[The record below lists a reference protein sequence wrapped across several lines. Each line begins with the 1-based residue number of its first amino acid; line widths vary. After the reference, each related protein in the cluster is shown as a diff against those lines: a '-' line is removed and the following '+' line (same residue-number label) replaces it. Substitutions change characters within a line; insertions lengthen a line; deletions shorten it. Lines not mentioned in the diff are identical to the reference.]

1 MLKAF
6 TAPFLLGLVA
16 LAGCSSNPNAIE
28 PNPLPEFEA
37 RYDVD
42 RLWRSGAG
50 DGVDETAMTLTPA
63 VTNQQVFAADIHGR
77 VYAFDRENGKRQ
89 WRSKTEDRISGGLY
103 AGYGQ
108 VLYGT
113 REGDVVALDSDDGEQ
128 LWRTEVSSEVLAAP
142 TSNGGLV
149 VAQTIDGHV
158 LGLGGGTGEQIWDY
172 ETTVPNLT
180 LLGGAQPVIVNG
192 RVYAGFASGKVAA
205 IEADT
210 GAPLWE
216 RRVAEPSGR
225 SELDRLVDVNAN
237 MLVENGGVFTATFQG
252 QLSVLDWEN
261 GRPYWSKDLS
271 SHQTIS
277 SYLGTLFVADDEGLV
292 RAAEQRSGSFLWQ
305 QDKLYGRRLTGTAV
319 QDGLVVVGD
328 FEGYLHWMDAD
339 TGELVARYRH
349 DRDGFSSTPV
359 VVDDVLYALSADGK
373 LAAYRIEAD
382 D

>member
-1 MLKAF
+1 MLKAC

-37 RYDVD
+37 RYDID

-113 REGDVVALDSDDGEQ
+113 REGDVVALDGDDGEP

-142 TSNGGLV
+142 TSNGSLV

-158 LGLGGGTGEQIWDY
+158 LGLDGSSGEQLWDY

-292 RAAEQRSGSFLWQ
+292 
-305 QDKLYGRRLTGTAV
+305 
-319 QDGLVVVGD
+319 
-328 FEGYLHWMDAD
+328 
-339 TGELVARYRH
+339 
-349 DRDGFSSTPV
+349 
-359 VVDDVLYALSADGK
+359 LS
-373 LAAYRIEAD
+373 LIHISEPTRPY
-382 D
+382 

>member
-1 MLKAF
+1 MLKAI

-37 RYDVD
+37 SYDVD

-50 DGVDETAMTLTPA
+50 DGIDETAMTLAPA
-63 VTNQQVFAADIHGR
+63 VTNQQVFAADIYGR

-89 WRSKTEDRISGGLY
+89 WRRKTEDRISGGLY

-113 REGDVVALDSDDGEQ
+113 REGEVVALDSDDGEQ
-128 LWRTEVSSEVLAAP
+128 LWRSEVSSEVLAAP
-142 TSNGGLV
+142 TSNGTLV

-158 LGLGGGTGEQIWDY
+158 LGLDGGTGEQIWDY

-180 LLGGAQPVIVNG
+180 LLGGAQPVILNS

-237 MLVENGGVFTATFQG
+237 LLVENGGVFTATFQG
-252 QLSVLDWEN
+252 QLSVLDWED
-261 GRPYWSKDLS
+261 GRPYWSKDIS
-271 SHQTIS
+271 SHQAIS
-277 SYLGTLFVADDEGLV
+277 SHLGTLFVADDEGLV

-305 QDKLYGRRLTGTAV
+305 QDKLYGRRLTGTAA
-319 QDGLVVVGD
+319 QGGLVVVGD
-328 FEGYLHWMDAD
+328 FEGYLHWMDGE

-349 DRDGFSSTPV
+349 DRDGFASTPI

>member
-1 MLKAF
+1 
-6 TAPFLLGLVA
+6 
-16 LAGCSSNPNAIE
+16 
-28 PNPLPEFEA
+28 
-37 RYDVD
+37 
-42 RLWRSGAG
+42 
-50 DGVDETAMTLTPA
+50 MTLTPA

-113 REGDVVALDSDDGEQ
+113 REGDVVALDSEDGEQ

-180 LLGGAQPVIVNG
+180 LLGGAQPVIVND

-271 SHQTIS
+271 SHQAIS

-305 QDKLYGRRLTGTAV
+305 QDKLVRPPSHRHRRPGRPGGGRRLRRLPAL
-319 QDGLVVVGD
+319 DGHRHRRAGGPLPPRPRRLLVHAG
-328 FEGYLHWMDAD
+328 GGRRRALRAQRRRQ
-339 TGELVARYRH
+339 ARRLPH
-349 DRDGFSSTPV
+349 RSGR
-359 VVDDVLYALSADGK
+359 
-373 LAAYRIEAD
+373 LASCKPQATSPAHRRACSCHCS
-382 D
+382 

>member
-1 MLKAF
+1 M
-6 TAPFLLGLVA
+6 
-16 LAGCSSNPNAIE
+16 
-28 PNPLPEFEA
+28 
-37 RYDVD
+37 
-42 RLWRSGAG
+42 
-50 DGVDETAMTLTPA
+50 
-63 VTNQQVFAADIHGR
+63 
-77 VYAFDRENGKRQ
+77 
-89 WRSKTEDRISGGLY
+89 
-103 AGYGQ
+103 
-108 VLYGT
+108 LYGT

-158 LGLGGGTGEQIWDY
+158 LGLDGSSGEQLWDY

-319 QDGLVVVGD
+319 QDGLVVAGD

>member
-113 REGDVVALDSDDGEQ
+113 REGEVVALNSDDGDT
-128 LWRTEVSSEVLAAP
+128 LWRSEVSSEVLAAP

-158 LGLGGGTGEQIWDY
+158 LGLDGATGEQIWDY

-180 LLGGAQPVIVNG
+180 LLGGAPPVIVNG

-237 MLVENGGVFTATFQG
+237 LLVENGGVFTATFQG

-261 GRPYWSKDLS
+261 GRPYWSKDIS
-271 SHQTIS
+271 SHQVIS

-328 FEGYLHWMDAD
+328 FEGYLHWMDTD